1 MPVTLLVADD
11 HAFTL
16 DGMQRA
22 LSRID
27 GFKVVATAHNG
38 IEAISQA
45 RAHLPDIAVL
55 DIAMPG
61 ANGMEVV
68 VELNRWSP
76 ATRCVIVTGSPTP
89 GVLRQLLDLGVR
101 GLFVKSADPK
111 EICDGILRIAAGETV
126 ISPDVQRRIDEESA
140 AGRLSERELEV
151 LQMIAR
157 GLTNSGIAEALSIS
171 PKTVESHR
179 ASLMRKLNVH
189 SVAQL
194 LIRAVRDGLVSV

>member
-27 GFKVVATAHNG
+27 GVQVVATAHNG
-38 IEAISQA
+38 IEAIALA
-45 RAHLPDIAVL
+45 RAHRPDIAVL

-61 ANGMEVV
+61 ANGLEVV
-68 VELNRWSP
+68 VELRRWSP
-76 ATRCVIVTGSPTP
+76 GTRCVVVTGTPAP
-89 GVLRQLLDLGVR
+89 GVLRQLQELGVC
-101 GLFVKSADPK
+101 GLFVKSADPQ
-111 EICDGILRIAAGETV
+111 EICAGIARIVAGETV
-126 ISPDVQRRIDEESA
+126 IAPEIAMRIAEETA
-140 AGRLSERELEV
+140 ADGLSERELEV

-179 ASLMRKLNVH
+179 ASLMRKLRVH

-194 LIRAVRDGLVSV
+194 LIRAVRDGLFSV